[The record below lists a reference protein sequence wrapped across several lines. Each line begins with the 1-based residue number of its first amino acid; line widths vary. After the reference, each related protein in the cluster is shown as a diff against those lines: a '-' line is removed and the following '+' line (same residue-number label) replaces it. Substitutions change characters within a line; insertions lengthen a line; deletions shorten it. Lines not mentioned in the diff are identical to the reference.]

1 MSLKK
6 RLQAARQR
14 WIEAQHEDIP
24 GLELCI
30 QRPTEAELHGFLGM
44 SAEAIAR
51 HCAQNCVVDWRGI
64 TEADLLPAV
73 GADEAVAFDVELYRD
88 WVSDHVAVMRRV
100 SNEVAADIDAFLQRR
115 EAAAGK

>member
-30 QRPTEAELHGFLGM
+30 QRPTEAEMHAFHGTP
-44 SAEAIAR
+44 AEAIAR
-51 HCAQNCVVDWRGI
+51 HCALNCVVDWRGM

-73 GADEAVAFDVELYRD
+73 GADEPVQFDLELYRE

-100 SNEVAADIDAFLQRR
+100 SNEVAADINAFLQRR
-115 EAAAGK
+115 EATAGK